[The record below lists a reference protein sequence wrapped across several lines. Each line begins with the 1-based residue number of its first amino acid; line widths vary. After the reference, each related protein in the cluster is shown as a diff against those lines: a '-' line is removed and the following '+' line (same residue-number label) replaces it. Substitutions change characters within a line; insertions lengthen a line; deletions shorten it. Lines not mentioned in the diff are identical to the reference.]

1 MSRVVKL
8 GQVKTPTRSPGYIGF
23 YPGMQAGSD
32 TNLTD
37 RSGAGN
43 NATFGSDL
51 TIGEA
56 WATAGRF
63 STVEDTGGTQNNA
76 ANLSNGVGFN
86 FNPATE
92 SLLIFAKVTITA
104 PAGTRPLVGNSNG
117 TPNKGF
123 GLKVTAAGKARF
135 DLHRTGADTIINT
148 SSATLADA
156 SLHSFALA
164 LDAIAKTAT
173 VYIDG
178 VVDTNFVGGSNLSAY
193 SDWYGPFTR
202 DFCIGGAGHNSSK
215 SISMAQTGFGWHI
228 VKRTGAMPSNIASL
242 VARLHAFP
250 LQLISATDFPA

>member
-8 GQVKTPTRSPGYIGF
+8 GQVKSVTRSPGYIGF

-37 RSGAGN
+37 RSGVGN

-92 SLLIFAKVTITA
+92 SLLIFGKILMAA
-104 PAGTRPLVGNSNG
+104 PAGTRPLFGNSNG

-123 GLKVTAAGKARF
+123 GVKVSSAGKARF

-148 SSATLADA
+148 STASIADGT
-156 SLHSFALA
+156 LHSVALV
-164 LDAIAKTAT
+164 LDAVAQDVKI
-173 VYIDG
+173 YIDG
-178 VVDTNFVGGSNLSAY
+178 VVDASFAPTNSLAAY

-202 DFCIGGAGHNSSK
+202 DFVIGGAGHNGGKAITCS
-215 SISMAQTGFGWHI
+215 QTGFGWHV
-228 VKRTGAMPSNIASL
+228 VKRTGAMPANIANTI
-242 VARLHAFP
+242 ARLHAFP
-250 LQLISATDFPA
+250 LQIVSSLEIPA

>member
-37 RSGAGN
+37 RSGAAN
-43 NATFGSDL
+43 NATFGADL

-56 WATAGRF
+56 WATTARF
-63 STVEDTGGTQNNA
+63 STVEDVTGTQNNA

-104 PAGTRPLVGNSNG
+104 PAGTRCLVGNSNG

-148 SSATLADA
+148 SSSTLADG
-156 SLHSFALA
+156 SLHSVALV
-164 LDAIAKTAT
+164 LDAVAQDVK

-178 VVDTNFVGGSNLSAY
+178 VVDANFVATNSIAAY
-193 SDWYGPFTR
+193 NDWYGPFTR
-202 DFCIGGAGHNSSK
+202 DLCIGGAGHNSSK
-215 SISMAQTGFGWHI
+215 SISMNQTGFGWHI
-228 VKRTGAMPSNIASL
+228 VKRTGALPTGIAAL
-242 VARLHAFP
+242 IARLHAFP
-250 LQLISATDFPA
+250 LQLISSSDFPA